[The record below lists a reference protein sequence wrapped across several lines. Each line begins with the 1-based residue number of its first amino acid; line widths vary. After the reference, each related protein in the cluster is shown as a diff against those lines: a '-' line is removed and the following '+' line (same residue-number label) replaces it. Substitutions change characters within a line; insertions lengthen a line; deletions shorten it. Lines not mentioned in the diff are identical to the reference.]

1 MKPFKQIIILSA
13 LALLLSAQA
22 AALELTADPT
32 ASFCFSAEDFTAEAA
47 DQGIFL
53 TSVPSTQIAT
63 VTYGGRIL
71 RAGDA
76 LPRDALTELTL
87 QSQCVTQQTASID
100 YYTVSNGKVTGQ
112 KSMELSIFPKKNEV
126 PTASDMTLETYRNMS
141 NSGQLQAQDPEN
153 GPLTYSL
160 VASPKRGTVTLSED
174 GSFTYTPHENKVG
187 KDQFTFTVTDDAGNT
202 SEPATVSIRIKKPS
216 EKPAYAD
223 MTDDADA
230 FYAQWLR
237 EESLFT
243 GIQIGAHLCFLPDDS
258 VSRGEFLVMVMNLVD
273 ADASQD
279 AASTGFADEAETA
292 AWLQPYLVS
301 ALRNGMISGVSEE
314 GGVSFLAHAP
324 MTQAEAAVMVQNILQ
339 LPLSQTAS
347 VFSPEDSACP
357 AWAAE
362 AAAALYQAGINL
374 DVTNDT
380 QLLTRRDAARVLYDI
395 HNLMDQNTLPTFYWA
410 Q

>member
-1 MKPFKQIIILSA
+1 MKPIKQIVILSA
-13 LALLLSAQA
+13 LALLLTAQA

-32 ASFCFSAEDFTAEAA
+32 VSFCFSTEDFTTEAT

-53 TSVPSTQIAT
+53 TAVPNAQIAT
-63 VTYGGRIL
+63 VTYGGRVL

-76 LPRDALTELTL
+76 LPREALTELML

-112 KSMELSIFPKKNEV
+112 KSMELAIFPKKNEA
-126 PTASDMTLETYRNMS
+126 PAASDLTLETYRNMS
-141 NSGQLQAQDPEN
+141 HSGQLQAEDPEN
-153 GPLTYSL
+153 GSLTYSL
-160 VASPKRGTVTLSED
+160 LTPPKRGTVTLSED
-174 GSFTYTPHENKVG
+174 GSFTYTPLENKVG
-187 KDQFTFTVTDDAGNT
+187 KDRFTFTVTDDAGNI

-223 MTDDADA
+223 MTEDPDA

-237 EESLFT
+237 EEQLFT
-243 GIQIGAHLCFLPDDS
+243 GIQIGEHLCFLPDES
-258 VSRGEFLVMVMNLVD
+258 VSRGEFLVMVMHLVD
-273 ADASQD
+273 AEASQEPM
-279 AASTGFADEAETA
+279 STGFADEAETA

-301 ALRNGMISGVSEE
+301 ALRNGMISGISEE
-314 GGVSFLAHAP
+314 DGVSFLAHAP

-339 LPLSQTAS
+339 LPFSQASS
-347 VFSPEDSACP
+347 VFSLQDSALP

-362 AAAALYQAGINL
+362 AAAALLQAGINL
-374 DVTNDT
+374 DVTNDV

-395 HNLMDQNTLPTFYWA
+395 HNLMDQNALPTFYWV